1 MAENFE
7 QYYEERYEDQKGWY
21 DDKAVKN
28 KRYYLVFRVAVL
40 VFAAAIPTA
49 VSFIPS
55 SDNST
60 VIINIITVLAF
71 MLLVSEGVLSIF
83 NFHHKWQSYRT
94 TAEALKKE
102 GERFNT
108 KTGGYE
114 GIGDPESLFIDR
126 VEELVSQEHRYWK
139 MLSTKQK
146 GEGKL

>member
-1 MAENFE
+1 MVEDFE
-7 QYYEERYEDQKGWY
+7 RYYKERYEDQKQWY

-28 KRYYLVFRVAVL
+28 KRFYLTFRSAVL
-40 VFAAAIPTA
+40 VFAAAIPTS
-49 VSFIPS
+49 VSFLPGSNNS
-55 SDNST
+55 SL
-60 VIINIITVLAF
+60 IINIVTLAAF
-71 MLLVSEGVLSIF
+71 MLLVSEGLLSIF

-108 KTGGYE
+108 KTGEYSE
-114 GIGDPESLFIDR
+114 VDDPESLFVDR

>member
-1 MAENFE
+1 MADNFE
-7 QYYEERYEDQKGWY
+7 RYYEERYEDQKEWY

-28 KRYYLVFRVAVL
+28 KRFYLAFRVAVL
-40 VFAAAIPTA
+40 VFAAGIPTA
-49 VSFIPS
+49 VSFLPCS
-55 SDNST
+55 ENST
-60 VIINIITVLAF
+60 SIISLVTILAF

-108 KTGGYE
+108 ITGVYE
-114 GIGDPESLFIDR
+114 GVENPESLFIDR